1 MKASEIILIVFLSLT
16 GVGGLF
22 YLLYILIQ
30 NNNETTQAELDQIA
44 NAQQSG
50 GGGLS
55 GLVNAVVGGLSLLL

>member
-16 GVGGLF
+16 VVGGLF
-22 YLLYILIQ
+22 YLLYTLIQ

-44 NAQQSG
+44 NAHQSG

-55 GLVNAVVGGLSLLL
+55 GLVNAVVGGLTLLL